1 MKFRRWSAAV
11 VLPLA
16 VVGPRMYSQA
26 NVATG
31 DASQTPQLKVSARIV
46 LLDVVVT
53 DRRGTVVRDGLTRD
67 DFKVFEDGQPQSIRN
82 FEAPA
87 EHAMPAGSG
96 AIVNSA
102 ADLSHI
108 GNAPVTILV
117 LDELNSRFEDS
128 SYSRQML
135 VQFLK
140 AQPPVLREPMVL
152 MVAENSSF
160 QQIHDYTQN
169 RDALIQAVNQLKPEV
184 PWRLTNGGKNSE
196 GAVERMAQVL
206 AALQQLAQA
215 SSGTPGRKNLI
226 WLGNGFPSA
235 DLVGLDQRTSDTIQ
249 AAFRRCMT
257 RLMDA
262 RITLY
267 SVNPTANST
276 ETIQVTTPDDMSMG
290 QDTNGNDPF
299 ASGAVAFPT
308 LAQETGG
315 IGFAGRNDL
324 NNVIAEGI
332 SRGEDYYTLSYRP
345 TGSSDEAARFRNI
358 RIVMK
363 DPNLHATTRAGYYP
377 DSSADLN
384 PVVDKSMPPKQAAAN
399 LKLDLSNALMT
410 KIAYN
415 GLAVTASSIGDGK
428 YAIQVGENGIGWSS
442 PGADGSEHAEAT
454 VAAAWYDSKDKLL
467 GHVAREETCPRGEGP
482 QGAQFL
488 LPVELPKNA
497 VRLRI
502 VVRDAFNGHMGTY
515 DITKF

>member
-1 MKFRRWSAAV
+1 MKLKCWSAAV

-16 VVGPRMYSQA
+16 VVPTTRMYAQIGA
-26 NVATG
+26 AAADV
-31 DASQTPQLKVSARIV
+31 QTQPLRISAKIV

-53 DRRGTVVRDGLTRD
+53 DRKGNVVHDDLTRD
-67 DFKVFEDGQPQSIRN
+67 DFTVLEDGRPQPILN
-82 FEAPA
+82 FEAPVG
-87 EHAMPAGSG
+87 HAMPTG
-96 AIVNSA
+96 AVSVVNSA
-102 ADLSHI
+102 ADLSQI

-128 SYSRQML
+128 SFSRQML

-140 AQPPVLREPMVL
+140 SQPPVLREPMVL
-152 MVAENSSF
+152 MVAENSTF
-160 QQIHDYTQN
+160 QQVYDYTQN
-169 RDALIQAVNQLKPEV
+169 RDALIEAVKKHKPEV
-184 PWRLTNGGKNSE
+184 PWRLASGGKNSE
-196 GAVERMAQVL
+196 GAVDRMAQVL

-215 SSGTPGRKNLI
+215 SYGIPGRKNLI

-235 DLVGLDQRTSDTIQ
+235 DLVGLDQRTRDTIQ

-276 ETIQVTTPDDMSMG
+276 ETIQAMTPDDLSMG
-290 QDTNGNDPF
+290 QDSNGNDPF
-299 ASGAVAFPT
+299 ASAAVAFPT

-315 IGFAGRNDL
+315 IAFTGRNDL

-332 SRGEDYYTLSYRP
+332 ARGEAYYTLSYRP
-345 TGSSDEAARFRNI
+345 TGSSEQSAAFRNI

-363 DPNLHATTRAGYYP
+363 NPNLHATTRAGYYP
-377 DSSADLN
+377 DTTADLN
-384 PVVDKSMPPKQAAAN
+384 PVLDKSMPTKQAVAN

-410 KIAYN
+410 KIVYN
-415 GLAVTASSIGDGK
+415 GLAVTASPISSGK
-428 YAIQVGENGIGWSS
+428 YSIHVGEHGMGWSS
-442 PGADGSEHAEAT
+442 PDAEGREHAEAT
-454 VAAAWYDSKDKLL
+454 VAAAWYDSRDKLL
-467 GHVAREETCPRGEGP
+467 GHVANEEIYPRGENS

>member
-1 MKFRRWSAAV
+1 MGLTRWSTV
-11 VLPLA
+11 IVLPLA
-16 VVGPRMYSQA
+16 VAATRMYPQA
-26 NVATG
+26 SVGGGNVA
-31 DASQTPQLKVSARIV
+31 APQLTVSAKIV

-53 DRRGTVVRDGLTRD
+53 DRKGNVVRDGLTRD
-67 DFKVFEDGQPQSIRN
+67 DFTVLEDGQPQPIRN
-82 FEAPA
+82 FEPPIG
-87 EHAMPAGSG
+87 HSMPAGP
-96 AIVNSA
+96 APIVNSA
-102 ADLSHI
+102 VDLSQI

-152 MVAENSSF
+152 MVAENSTF
-160 QQIHDYTQN
+160 QQLHDYTQN
-169 RDALIQAVNQLKPEV
+169 RDALIEAVNQHKPEI
-184 PWRLTNGGKNSE
+184 PWRLANGGKNSA
-196 GAVERMAQVL
+196 GAVERMAQVM
-206 AALQQLAQA
+206 AALQQLSQA
-215 SSGTPGRKNLI
+215 SYGTPGRKNLI

-235 DLVGLDQRTSDTIQ
+235 DLVGLDDRTSTTIE

-276 ETIQVTTPDDMSMG
+276 ETIQVTSPDDMSMG

-332 SRGEDYYTLSYRP
+332 ARGESYYTLSYRP
-345 TGSSDEAARFRNI
+345 TGSSEESARFRNI

-363 DPNLHATTRAGYYP
+363 DPNLHATTRTGYYP
-377 DSSADLN
+377 DSAADLN
-384 PVVDKSMPPKQAAAN
+384 PVLDKSMPSKQAAAN
-399 LKLDLSNALMT
+399 LKLDLSNALTT
-410 KIAYN
+410 KIVYS
-415 GLAVTASSIGDGK
+415 GLAVTASSIGEGR
-428 YAIQVGENGIGWSS
+428 YGIHVAENGIGWSS
-442 PGADGSEHAEAT
+442 PDVEGREHAEAT

-467 GHVAREETCPRGEGP
+467 GHVAREETYPRGDGS

-488 LPVELPKNA
+488 LPVELPKGA